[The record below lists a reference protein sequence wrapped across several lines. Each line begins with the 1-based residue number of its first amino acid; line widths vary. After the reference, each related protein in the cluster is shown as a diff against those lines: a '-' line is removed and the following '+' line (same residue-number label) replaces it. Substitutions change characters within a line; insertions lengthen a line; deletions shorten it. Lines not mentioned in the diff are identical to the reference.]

1 MIRKSILEEVA
12 PQINQAKSVN
22 EVCSIIKNFLGHNE
36 DKYIRNFLKR
46 LQKCSTLEKA
56 QSDFYTF
63 ILAQSGLGT
72 KKDMKSIERDYW
84 PIPGKIWGD

>member
-1 MIRKSILEEVA
+1 VIRKSILEEVA

-36 DKYIRNFLKR
+36 DKYTRNFLNR

-63 ILAQSGLGT
+63 VLAQSGLGI

-84 PIPGKIWGD
+84 PIPGKIWED

>member
-22 EVCSIIKNFLGHNE
+22 EVCLIIKNFLSHNE
-36 DKYIRNFLKR
+36 DKYIRNFLSR
-46 LQKCSTLEKA
+46 LQKCNTLAQA

-63 ILAQSGLGT
+63 VLAQSGLGT

>member
-1 MIRKSILEEVA
+1 MIRKSVLEEVA

-22 EVCSIIKNFLGHNE
+22 EICSIIKNFLSHNE
-36 DKYIRNFLKR
+36 DKYIRNFLSR

-63 ILAQSGLGT
+63 VLAQSGLGT

>member
-1 MIRKSILEEVA
+1 MIRKSILEEVS

-22 EVCSIIKNFLGHNE
+22 EVCSIIKNFLCRNE

-46 LQKCSTLEKA
+46 LQKCSTLAKA

-63 ILAQSGLGT
+63 VLSQSGLGI
-72 KKDMKSIERDYW
+72 KKDMKSIERDYG
-84 PIPGKIWGD
+84 PIPSKMWGD

>member
-22 EVCSIIKNFLGHNE
+22 QVCSIIKNFLGHNE
-36 DKYIRNFLKR
+36 DKYVRNFLNR
-46 LQKCSTLEKA
+46 LQKCNTLAQA

-63 ILAQSGLGT
+63 ILAQSGLGI